1 MNAKN
6 PIFGAESFA
15 AGDIIFRQ
23 GDIPDK
29 FYIITNG
36 RVNILYRNSK
46 GRDVLI
52 NKLRAGDYFGE
63 IGMARDTL
71 RVATVQAET
80 AVSVMVMGHATFS
93 SWLNQSPL
101 NRDEINQLIKERS
114 VNVPTPTAY
123 ESKPSMP
130 VTPDMNT
137 KELTRQLTHSQD
149 ESSLQTYEAGE
160 TIMQQGENADSFYIL
175 VRGQVEVLNS
185 DGKRVNLLK
194 AGSYFGE
201 MGLMDGDLR
210 SATVR
215 TLSPV
220 KVITFDR
227 KMFAS
232 WMEKSPFSQNSL
244 LETVEKRSKNQHNY
258 ND

>member
-1 MNAKN
+1 MNIKK

-36 RVNILYRNSK
+36 SVNILYHNSK

-71 RVATVQAET
+71 RVATVQANT
-80 AVSVMVMGHATFS
+80 DVSVMVMGHNIFS
-93 SWLNQSPL
+93 SWLNQSRL
-101 NRDEINQLIKERS
+101 NRDEIDHLIEKRS
-114 VNVPTPTAY
+114 VNVPIPTAY
-123 ESKPSMP
+123 EPKPSMP
-130 VTPDMNT
+130 VTPNMNT
-137 KELTRQLTHSQD
+137 GELTRRLTHAQD
-149 ESSLQTYEAGE
+149 ESTLRTYEIGDIILEYGE
-160 TIMQQGENADSFYIL
+160 AAEYFYIL
-175 VRGQVEVLNS
+175 VKGQVEVLNS

-194 AGSYFGE
+194 SGNYFGE
-201 MGLMDGDLR
+201 IGLMDGDLR

-220 KVITFDR
+220 QLIVFDR
-227 KMFAS
+227 KMFGA
-232 WMEKSPFSQNSL
+232 WMEKSPFSQDSILKTAENRNRNRDDL
-244 LETVEKRSKNQHNY
+244 
-258 ND
+258 